1 MKKLIK
7 KSFHRKE
14 KGFTLIELLIV
25 IVIIGI
31 LAGVLIAV
39 INPVRQQNRARNATV
54 RASILKVAFAVN
66 SVRAGIG
73 KLPSNDE
80 IDIELENMTP
90 NTANCAASA
99 DTLNCAFNLSGTTM
113 PEYCATADD
122 YNPTD
127 TGTASCNMRLV
138 SVGDATYGSLLTGQ
152 FRVVGAKFDLD
163 NVNPER
169 NLYIFDSTQ
178 GLLECGG
185 GYTYAGVDYA
195 TMAVNETEVI
205 SDTNCHIVA
214 E

>member
-73 KLPSNDE
+73 TLPSNDE

-90 NTANCAASA
+90 NATNCAASA
-99 DTLNCAFNLSGTTM
+99 TTLNCAFNLSGTTM
-113 PEYCATADD
+113 PQYCETANDT
-122 YNPTD
+122 NPIA
-127 TGTASCNMRLV
+127 TGTQFCNMRLV
-138 SVGDATYGSLLTGQ
+138 SVGDNTYGSLLNGQ

-163 NVNPER
+163 TANPER
-169 NLYIFDSTQ
+169 HLYIFDSTQ

-185 GYTYAGVDYA
+185 GYVYAGVPY
-195 TMAVNETEVI
+195 TEITVNEAAVI
-205 SDTNCHIVA
+205 SNTNCHVVS